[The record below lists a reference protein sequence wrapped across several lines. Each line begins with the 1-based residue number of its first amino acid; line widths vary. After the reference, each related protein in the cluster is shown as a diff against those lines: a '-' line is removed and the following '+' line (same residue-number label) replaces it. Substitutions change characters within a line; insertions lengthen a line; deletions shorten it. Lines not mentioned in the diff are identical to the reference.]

1 MQSTG
6 EFARGWRVVL
16 GGFVGI
22 GGGFAS
28 LYFYSAGL
36 FIKPLAAE
44 YGWTRSEASLGSI
57 SLVIGSVF
65 ALPMAG
71 RLIDRHGEIPVAFCS
86 GLALAVCFALLGGLT
101 GGLASFLLLVLLLCF
116 VAAGSNAI
124 GYNRLIVRNFVARR
138 GLALGLALTGT
149 AIGAA
154 LVPPFL
160 APFIAEHGWRAAY
173 FVLAG
178 LCLVLTICAA
188 LLLRGRSSPR
198 SERHEARPITWRE
211 ICSHRAFYSISA
223 LIFLSATAV
232 LGTTM
237 HIVPMLTDRG
247 IDIATAG
254 AIASALGVAVIGG
267 RVVAGHLLDNWDA
280 GWLGWGLLTLAALG
294 ALLLWTGLPWLIVPG
309 TMLIGF
315 GVGTETDLLAYL
327 LGRRFPVRNFGSV
340 YGTIFAVHALGGGV
354 GGMLAGAMFDLTGSY
369 ASWLLLASVALALA
383 GLIALL
389 TERGVVP
396 VTE

>member
-1 MQSTG
+1 MRRAG
-6 EFARGWRVVL
+6 EFEKGWPVVL
-16 GGFVGI
+16 GAFIGI

-44 YGWTRSEASLGSI
+44 YGWTRGEASLGSI
-57 SLVIGSVF
+57 SLVIGSIF
-65 ALPMAG
+65 ALPAAG
-71 RLIDRHGEIPVAFCS
+71 RLIDRRGEIPVAFCS
-86 GLALAVCFALLGGLT
+86 GLALAACFAMLGGLT
-101 GGLASFLLLVLLLCF
+101 SGLVSFLLLVLLLCI
-116 VAAGSNAI
+116 ASAGSNAI

-160 APFIAEHGWRAAY
+160 APFIAEHGWRSAY

-178 LCLVLTICAA
+178 LCVVLTGCAA
-188 LLLRGRSSPR
+188 LLLKGRSSGPAEQR
-198 SERHEARPITWRE
+198 ETRTITWRE
-211 ICSHRAFYSISA
+211 ICGHRAFYSIGA
-223 LIFLSATAV
+223 LTFLSATAV
-232 LGTTM
+232 LGTTT

-247 IDIATAG
+247 MDVATAG
-254 AIASALGVAVIGG
+254 AIASSLGLAVIGG

-280 GWLGWGLLTLAALG
+280 GWLAWALLTLAALG
-294 ALLLWTGLPWLIVPG
+294 ALLLWTGLPGLVVPG

-327 LGRRFPVRNFGSV
+327 LGRRFPVRSFGCV
-340 YGTIFAVHALGGGV
+340 YGSIFAVHALGAGV
-354 GGMLAGAMFDLTGSY
+354 GGVLAGAMFDLTGSY
-369 ASWLLLASVALALA
+369 ASWLLLASVALTLA

-389 TERGVVP
+389 TERGVAP
-396 VTE
+396 ITE

>member
-1 MQSTG
+1 MQDTG
-6 EFARGWRVVL
+6 EFAKGWRIVL
-16 GGFVGI
+16 GAFIGI

-71 RLIDRHGEIPVAFCS
+71 RLIDRHGEIRVAFCS
-86 GLALAVCFALLGGLT
+86 GLALAVCFAMLGGLT
-101 GGLASFLLLVLLLCF
+101 SGLASFLILVTLLC
-116 VAAGSNAI
+116 VVSAGSNAI

-138 GLALGLALTGT
+138 GLALGLGLTGT

-154 LVPPFL
+154 LVPPLL
-160 APFIAEHGWRAAY
+160 APFIAEHGWRPAY
-173 FVLAG
+173 FVLAA
-178 LCLVLTICAA
+178 LCVILTSCAA
-188 LLLRGRSSPR
+188 LLLKGHSSPR
-198 SERHEARPITWRE
+198 SERQEAEPITWRE
-211 ICSHRAFYSISA
+211 ICGHRAFYSISA

-247 IDIATAG
+247 MSVATAG
-254 AIASALGVAVIGG
+254 AVASALGIAVIGG
-267 RVVAGHLLDNWDA
+267 RVVAGQLLDSWDA
-280 GWLGWGLLTLAALG
+280 GWVGWLLLTFASLG
-294 ALLLWTGLPWLIVPG
+294 ALLLWTGLPWLVVPG

-327 LGRRFPVRNFGSV
+327 LGRRFPVRSFGSV

-354 GGMLAGAMFDLTGSY
+354 GGMLAGAMYDLTGSY

-383 GLIALL
+383 GLISLL
-389 TERGVVP
+389 TERKVVP